1 MRLLSAGETIDDY
14 LPSIRKVTPEDIQR
28 VAKQYLIPDNR
39 TVGILIPLPPKEGKA
54 CTRWIFHQRRYCE
67 MKFDLN

>member
-1 MRLLSAGETIDDY
+1 MLLAQHEIVLNWRAIDDY
-14 LPSIRKVTPEDIQR
+14 IPSIRKVSPEDIQR

-54 CTRWIFHQRRYCE
+54 PPAEPSIKERMVR
-67 MKFDLN
+67 